1 MHRCLICD
9 DHPLVLSAL
18 TRMLAKRWP
27 ELKIDQAADFTE
39 AEAALDPQHSL
50 VLVDLSMPGASPLA
64 GVGRLRRKAPG
75 VPIIVFTGMLDD
87 AVLLDL
93 VALPVNG
100 FVAKVEPPAVV
111 LAAIELVLAGG
122 HYFPA
127 RIAELALR
135 EPAQRPHLTSPR
147 ITPRQREVL
156 QLLAAGRSNKEI
168 AIALGLSPATVK
180 THVAQAMALIGAANR
195 AEAAARAIN
204 IGII

>member
-9 DHPLVLSAL
+9 DHPMVLNAL

-27 ELKIDQAADFTE
+27 DLAIDQAVDFIQ
-39 AEAALDPQHSL
+39 AETALSAEHSL
-50 VLVDLSMPGASPLA
+50 VLADLSMPGASPVA
-64 GVGRLRRKAPG
+64 GISRLRRKVPT
-75 VPIIVFTGMLDD
+75 VPIIVFTGLLDD

-111 LAAIELVLAGG
+111 LAAIELVMAGG
-122 HYFPA
+122 QYFPP
-127 RIAELALR
+127 RLAELALR
-135 EPAQRPHLTSPR
+135 EPAQRPHLSSPR

-180 THVAQAMALIGAANR
+180 THVAQAMAQIGAANR

-204 IGII
+204 LGII